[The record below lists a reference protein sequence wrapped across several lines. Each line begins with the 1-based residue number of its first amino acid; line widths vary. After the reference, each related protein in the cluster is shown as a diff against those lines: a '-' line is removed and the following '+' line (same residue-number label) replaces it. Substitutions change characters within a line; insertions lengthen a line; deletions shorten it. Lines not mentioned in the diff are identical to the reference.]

1 MTLLNKH
8 TKYHHTYTKTKKG
21 HVTRYFVRA
30 KKRAADK
37 NIPFDLDLVYLNL
50 IATDVCPVFGTEFVW
65 GRQQGPRHRYTP
77 SLDRVIPELGYVK
90 GNVVFISMWA
100 NMIKADATE
109 KELYAVADWLHDK
122 RKEVLE
128 NVKSKPTTPVSATNH
143 LGNETHPQLGTV
155 SSAGTRED
163 SYDLDH
169 YQRTVRG
176 EDSDYWAQTR
186 GGDGVGYGMQEVG
199 ASSPVTRIENHGDA
213 EPEIVRLEFGSRHL
227 PD

>member
-8 TKYHHTYTKTKKG
+8 TEYHHTYTKTKKG

-37 NIPFDLDLVYLNL
+37 NIPFDLDLVYLNS

-128 NVKSKPTTPVSATNH
+128 NVKPKPPAP
-143 LGNETHPQLGTV
+143 LPDEDYWDGEIHPQYGVIIGT
-155 SSAGTRED
+155 GTRKDDD
-163 SYDLDH
+163 STDDTG
-169 YQRTVRG
+169 RAV
-176 EDSDYWAQTR
+176 
-186 GGDGVGYGMQEVG
+186 
-199 ASSPVTRIENHGDA
+199 
-213 EPEIVRLEFGSRHL
+213 
-227 PD
+227 